1 MGVHACQHVSV
12 SLIEVVRLYSRT
24 NTIHF
29 LLDPIVH
36 IDLRFQCT
44 CHFRHNTNDNLYLRH
59 IRRIDVIVRYI
70 FDESSV
76 ALQELEWHIFA
87 VIFLLAAGY
96 TFLIDD
102 HVRVDVFYTRYSE
115 KKKAVTNL
123 IGSLLFLIPFCVV
136 GILSSLNFVEFS
148 FKVKEMSPDAGGLP
162 ARYILKSF
170 IPISFF
176 LILLQGIAIVF
187 KSIIQLNGLNSK
199 KGLQQ

>member
-1 MGVHACQHVSV
+1 MKFLEKYIKIVEAINKRLGTITSWLT
-12 SLIEVVRLYSRT
+12 LILVLIITY
-24 NTIHF
+24 
-29 LLDPIVH
+29 
-36 IDLRFQCT
+36 
-44 CHFRHNTNDNLYLRH
+44 
-59 IRRIDVIVRYI
+59 DVIIRYI

-148 FKVKEMSPDAGGLP
+148 FKVKEIES
-162 ARYILKSF
+162 
-170 IPISFF
+170 ISLFDT
-176 LILLQGIAIVF
+176 
-187 KSIIQLNGLNSK
+187 NNSAFRHK
-199 KGLQQ
+199 Y

>member
-1 MGVHACQHVSV
+1 MKLMEKYIKIVDAINKKLGTVTSWLTLVLV
-12 SLIEVVRLYSRT
+12 LIITY
-24 NTIHF
+24 
-29 LLDPIVH
+29 
-36 IDLRFQCT
+36 
-44 CHFRHNTNDNLYLRH
+44 
-59 IRRIDVIVRYI
+59 DVIVRYI

-102 HVRVDVFYTRYSE
+102 HVRVDVFYTRFSE

-123 IGSLLFLIPFCVV
+123 IGSLFFLIPFCIV

-148 FKVKEMSPDAGGLP
+148 FKVREMSPDAGGLP

-176 LILLQGIAIVF
+176 LVLLQGIAIVF
-187 KSIIQLNGLNSK
+187 KSIIKLKDFNSE
-199 KGLQQ
+199 KGLR

>member
-1 MGVHACQHVSV
+1 MKFLENYIKIVEAINKRLGAITSWLTLVLV
-12 SLIEVVRLYSRT
+12 LIITY
-24 NTIHF
+24 
-29 LLDPIVH
+29 
-36 IDLRFQCT
+36 
-44 CHFRHNTNDNLYLRH
+44 
-59 IRRIDVIVRYI
+59 DVIVRYI

-102 HVRVDVFYTRYSE
+102 HVRVDVFYTRYSV
-115 KKKAVTNL
+115 KKKSITNL
-123 IGSLLFLIPFCVV
+123 IGSLFFLIPFCVV

-148 FKVKEMSPDAGGLP
+148 FSVREMSPDAGGLP

-176 LILLQGIAIVF
+176 LLFLQGIATAF
-187 KSIIQLNGLNSK
+187 KSVLKLKDLNSE
-199 KGLQQ
+199 KGLRQ

>member
-1 MGVHACQHVSV
+1 MKFLENYIKIVEAINKKLGTITSWLT
-12 SLIEVVRLYSRT
+12 LILVLIITY
-24 NTIHF
+24 
-29 LLDPIVH
+29 
-36 IDLRFQCT
+36 
-44 CHFRHNTNDNLYLRH
+44 
-59 IRRIDVIVRYI
+59 DVIVRYI

-102 HVRVDVFYTRYSE
+102 HVRVDVFYTRYTE
-115 KKKAVTNL
+115 KKKSITNL
-123 IGSLLFLIPFCVV
+123 IGSLFFLIPFCVV

-148 FKVKEMSPDAGGLP
+148 FSVREMSPDAGGLP

-176 LILLQGIAIVF
+176 LLLLQGIAIAF
-187 KSIIQLNGLNSK
+187 KSILKLKDLNSM

>member
-1 MGVHACQHVSV
+1 MKLMEKYIRVIEGINKKLGTITSWLTLVLV
-12 SLIEVVRLYSRT
+12 LIITY
-24 NTIHF
+24 
-29 LLDPIVH
+29 
-36 IDLRFQCT
+36 
-44 CHFRHNTNDNLYLRH
+44 
-59 IRRIDVIVRYI
+59 DVIVRYV

-123 IGSLLFLIPFCVV
+123 IGSLFFLIPFCIV

-148 FKVKEMSPDAGGLP
+148 FRVKEISPDAGGLP

-170 IPISFF
+170 IPISF
-176 LILLQGIAIVF
+176 LLLLLQGIAIVF
-187 KSIIQLNGLNSK
+187 KSIIKLKLSK
-199 KGLQQ
+199 SEKGLHQ